1 MNRIMETVRNCFY
14 TETEKKIPI
23 SGQTQVLVVGGG
35 PAGFAAA
42 VNAARAGAE
51 TILIEQQG
59 DVGGVATTG
68 LMSHWTGRT
77 EGGFYEEL
85 LELSRD
91 DDKTRDR
98 DRLRYVINPEKLKN
112 VMLKL
117 LDDAGVELRLY
128 TLACDVVME
137 SNVIKGV
144 ITESKS
150 GREAILADV
159 VIDASGDGDIACRA
173 GVPYQYGG
181 CL

>member
-1 MNRIMETVRNCFY
+1 METVRNRFY
-14 TETEKKIPI
+14 METEKKIPI

-35 PAGFAAA
+35 PAGLAAA
-42 VNAARAGAE
+42 VNAARAGAK

-59 DVGGVATTG
+59 DVGGVSTTG

-91 DDKTRDR
+91 DDKTRDS
-98 DRLRYVINPEKLKN
+98 LRYVINPEKLKN

-117 LDDAGVELRLY
+117 LDSAGVELRLY

-137 SNVIKGV
+137 GNVIKLSL
-144 ITESKS
+144 IH
-150 GREAILADV
+150 I
-159 VIDASGDGDIACRA
+159 
-173 GVPYQYGG
+173 
-181 CL
+181 